1 MSQKPL
7 MFGSDKGW
15 DAHVTIKEIKALM
28 DQQESLD
35 KWLDD
40 NIGHTDWEKVNRQRN
55 NLQLK
60 ITVREQRIERHRY
73 PARFQQEES
82 HYIFT
87 QKIL

>member
-1 MSQKPL
+1 MQK
-7 MFGSDKGW
+7 
-15 DAHVTIKEIKALM
+15 HINYRINQEIARLTKLA
-28 DQQESLD
+28 ESLES
-35 KWLDD
+35 WLSQ
-40 NIGHTDWEKVNRQRN
+40 NVGHRDWEKVNRQRN

-73 PARFQQEES
+73 PAKFKQEES